1 MKIKKLILKN
11 FMAYKGVHEIDFN
24 VPDHSPL
31 ILFLGEN
38 GHGKTTV
45 QHACKWCLYEET
57 KEKNEK
63 IPVTDLVNR
72 KAMHENQDNTTFEMS
87 VELEWEESG
96 KVYNLKRTFE
106 PFAQGLHSS
115 KARLRI
121 DGENPVPVSSIPDY
135 IQRFLAKEISHFFFF
150 DGETQDEFDKMT
162 SNHNSAAFIRSE
174 IEKSLSIPVI
184 TDGINW
190 LKFKQSEESAAL
202 IKANAH
208 NAKMQ
213 KIGIELDNA
222 RKEMQVIQEEKKK
235 QEDKVYQAAGRIEI
249 LESEVSN
256 IDEAQE
262 LNSEISELKGRVSS
276 LKEKRNERL
285 SLIKDRLGD
294 DFWAPLANRL
304 QELKRDITTQIS
316 KVEEEIQL
324 SDSIRARISL
334 LEELRKVD
342 KCPLCNSVHEV
353 TESKILDEINHLKSN
368 LEDNNLTDINA
379 LKRKLV
385 DFETFNF
392 NFNSFIE
399 IRNLQKEFDA
409 DGADLAVST
418 QKLDDKQNQL
428 LLFGNV
434 DILDL
439 VTSIKSVVED
449 KKTAENELSQYLQD
463 EIVLSR
469 KITKYESDIGKG
481 ISPQKRIAHNA
492 FSYLV
497 NLFEE
502 AKEDYVFLVRN
513 QVESFASETFLKIIS
528 DKKYQGLRINDNFGV
543 DLILP
548 DGNLDPLRSTGQG
561 KVSTIALVSGLIR
574 TAMDEGFILMDT
586 PFVSL
591 DLGHREA
598 VCKWAAE
605 SGFRVSLFMHSG
617 EFVWER
623 DRMAFGDSIGRVYRI
638 KKISKDESTIELET
652 A

>member
-1 MKIKKLILKN
+1 
-11 FMAYKGVHEIDFN
+11 
-24 VPDHSPL
+24 
-31 ILFLGEN
+31 
-38 GHGKTTV
+38 
-45 QHACKWCLYEET
+45 
-57 KEKNEK
+57 
-63 IPVTDLVNR
+63 
-72 KAMHENQDNTTFEMS
+72 
-87 VELEWEESG
+87 
-96 KVYNLKRTFE
+96 
-106 PFAQGLHSS
+106 
-115 KARLRI
+115 
-121 DGENPVPVSSIPDY
+121 
-135 IQRFLAKEISHFFFF
+135 
-150 DGETQDEFDKMT
+150 
-162 SNHNSAAFIRSE
+162 
-174 IEKSLSIPVI
+174 
-184 TDGINW
+184 
-190 LKFKQSEESAAL
+190 
-202 IKANAH
+202 
-208 NAKMQ
+208 
-213 KIGIELDNA
+213 
-222 RKEMQVIQEEKKK
+222 
-235 QEDKVYQAAGRIEI
+235 
-249 LESEVSN
+249 
-256 IDEAQE
+256 
-262 LNSEISELKGRVSS
+262 
-276 LKEKRNERL
+276 
-285 SLIKDRLGD
+285 LGD